1 MDDGL
6 QGAEGLPA
14 PDKRPG
20 DRATEAPRR
29 LADLR
34 VLLLIL
40 VLLAF
45 CPLLAMAL
53 GNAIMERSAAAEAV
67 FQDALSAMRLIAHA
81 PEQASQH
88 AQRLLAVLA
97 LAPEIRGRDAQACD
111 AIFADILQNNPE
123 FADVLAMTPDGLVFS
138 SGSQQ
143 ARDIRRLYLPLLVDR
158 NPAAEFSWV
167 GNLEGRSIVL
177 FVHPVKGPGQETVA
191 LLAMVLDLSA
201 YGRTFEKANLP
212 PGSSL
217 AMAKSDG
224 TLLYHSRATMGWSV
238 GNLAGEQFTLFK
250 DLLSRGEEAN
260 ATGTGM
266 DGVERLY
273 SVKRLHIGRGVEDL
287 YVRVGIPL
295 RAIYADV
302 DRRLWRNLLGLG
314 VTGALVLLLT
324 WLYGNRFILN
334 RVGRLMEAAQ
344 RIRQGDLSAR
354 SGMAGDNGPF
364 GELAASFDA
373 MAAALAEREEER
385 QMHMAV
391 LQEKDSRIQA
401 LFNATTDSVALLDPD
416 GVILAANEIAA
427 RRRKATPQEMV
438 GTRIFDSLPLEVAEL
453 RRLKVEK
460 TARTGQPHVFDEEVG
475 DRIYRVRLFPVV
487 GSDGKTTRLASFSRD
502 ITERRLAERE
512 LVKAKRQAEA
522 ANEAKTQFLA
532 NMSHELR
539 TPLNGIL
546 GMIQLLMTSEL
557 DEDQAQSLELAR
569 QSADNLHKIVNNLL
583 EMASIEA
590 GDVEIV
596 NRAFGLAEV
605 VDPLMRTF
613 SVQAR
618 LKGLDLGLDIADD
631 LPPQVIGDP
640 FRLRQVL
647 ANLLSNALRYTPE
660 GSVRVELRQSA
671 DQSGLPDPGMLRLA
685 GAVTDTGIGI
695 PLEAQRH
702 IFESFELAEH
712 YLNKRY
718 SGSGLGLSIARQ
730 IVERMGGSIR
740 VQSSPGQGSR
750 FEFSVLVSLPG
761 QDQAGR
767 TPPSPD
773 LRPRRKNSLR
783 ILLAEDELVN
793 RMFASQVLGRMDH
806 SVTAVTN
813 GEEVLQ
819 ALARESFDLILMD
832 VQMPVMDGISATKAI
847 RDGHSAC
854 KNPSIPIV
862 ALTAYALESDRDR
875 FLKVGM
881 DDFVAKPFTVEA
893 LSQAIDRALSR

>member
-1 MDDGL
+1 MEAGQHREQDPP
-6 QGAEGLPA
+6 LPGKPPA
-14 PDKRPG
+14 GSARTSPG
-20 DRATEAPRR
+20 R

-34 VLLLIL
+34 LLLLIL
-40 VLLAF
+40 VLLAL
-45 CPLLAMAL
+45 CPLLALSL
-53 GNAIMERSAAAEAV
+53 GNAIMERSAAAEAA
-67 FQDALSAMRLIAHA
+67 FQNALSAMRLIAQA

-88 AQRLLAVLA
+88 AERMLAVLA
-97 LAPEIRGRDAQACD
+97 LAPEIRARDTRACD
-111 AIFADILQNNPE
+111 EIFSALLQSNPE
-123 FADVLAMTPDGLVFS
+123 FADILAMTPEGLVFS

-143 ARDIRRLYLPLLVDR
+143 AQDIRRLYLPLLVDR
-158 NPAAEFSWV
+158 NPAAEFGWV
-167 GNLEGRSIVL
+167 GTLDGRSILL
-177 FVHPVKGPGQETVA
+177 FAHPVKDARQGPVA
-191 LLAMVLDLSA
+191 LLAVVLDLSA
-201 YGRTFEKANLP
+201 YGRAFEKANLP

-224 TLLYHSRATMGWSV
+224 TLLYHSRATLGWNI
-238 GNLAGEQFTLFK
+238 GTLAGEQFSLFR
-250 DLLSRGEEAN
+250 DLLTRGEEAN

-273 SVKRLHIGRGVEDL
+273 SVKRLHIGRGMDDL

-314 VTGALVLLLT
+314 GTGGLVLLLT
-324 WLYGNRFILN
+324 WLYGNRFILS
-334 RVGRLMEAAQ
+334 RVARLTDAAQ
-344 RIRQGDLSAR
+344 SIRQGDFTAR
-354 SGMAGDNGPF
+354 SGLARDKDPF
-364 GELAASFDA
+364 GELAASFDS
-373 MAAALAEREEER
+373 MAEALAQREAERLS
-385 QMHMAV
+385 HMAV
-391 LQEKDSRIQA
+391 LREKDDRIQA
-401 LFNATTDSVALLDPD
+401 LFNATTDSVILLDPD
-416 GVILAANEIAA
+416 GIILAANEIAA
-427 RRRKATPQEMV
+427 RRRKVTPQEMV
-438 GTRIFDSLPLEVAEL
+438 GTRIFDSLPLEVAET
-453 RRLKVEK
+453 RRIKLEK
-460 TARTGQPHVFDEEVG
+460 TARTGQPHVFDEEMG
-475 DRIYRVRLFPVV
+475 DRIYRVRLFPVA
-487 GSDGKTTRLASFSRD
+487 GPDGKTTHLASFSRD
-502 ITERRLAERE
+502 ITERRHAERE

-546 GMIQLLMTSEL
+546 GMVQILMDSDL
-557 DEDQAQSLELAR
+557 DADQAQSLELAR

-596 NRAFGLAEV
+596 NRPFDLAEV
-605 VDPLMRTF
+605 VDPLARTF

-618 LKGLDLGLDIADD
+618 LKGLDLRLNVAPD
-631 LPPQVIGDP
+631 LPGQVIGDP

-647 ANLLSNALRYTPE
+647 TNLLGNALRYTPK
-660 GSVRVELRQSA
+660 GSVEVELRA
-671 DQSGLPDPGMLRLA
+671 AEDQSGLADKNTLRLY
-685 GAVTDTGIGI
+685 GAVSDTGIGI
-695 PLEAQRH
+695 PLEAQKH

-730 IVERMGGSIR
+730 IVERMGGHIR
-740 VQSSPGQGSR
+740 VQSAPGQGSR
-750 FEFSVLVSLPG
+750 FEFTALVSLPG
-761 QDQAGR
+761 QGQDAH
-767 TPPSPD
+767 PHPLAD
-773 LRPRRKNSLR
+773 LRPKRKRNLR

-819 ALARESFDLILMD
+819 ALEREAFDLILMD

-854 KNPSIPIV
+854 KTPGIPII
-862 ALTAYALESDRDR
+862 ALTAYAMESDRDR

-881 DDFVAKPFTVEA
+881 DDFVAKPFTVET
-893 LSQAIDRALSR
+893 LSQAIHRVAPS